1 MIGRLCGKVID
12 KKPPLLLIDVNGVGY
27 EVYASMNTFYKL
39 PETDQPVLLHTHLVT
54 REDAQNLYGFCDE
67 HERSLFRALIKV
79 NGVGPKMA
87 LAVLSSIAP
96 DKFVGCVN
104 ENDVASLVR
113 IPGVGKKTAERLIIE
128 MRDRLS
134 DWQFTDVGLSND
146 HKNILSKGAVV
157 QDAISALMAL
167 GYKAADASRMVGNVY
182 RDGLASEQVIRL
194 ALQSL

>member
-39 PETDQPVLLHTHLVT
+39 PETDQQVLLHTHLIT
-54 REDAQNLYGFCDE
+54 REDAQNLYGFYDE

-104 ENDVASLVR
+104 DHDVASLVR

-128 MRDRLS
+128 MRDRLA
-134 DWQFTDVGLSND
+134 DWQFTDATALNNRKDV
-146 HKNILSKGAVV
+146 LSKGVV
-157 QDAISALMAL
+157 IQDAISALMAL
-167 GYKAADASRMVGNVY
+167 GYKAVDASRMVANVY
-182 RDGLASEQVIRL
+182 REGLASEQVIRL